1 MGTVGGLTSPSQ
13 QCLALF
19 ISGATDS
26 FQKDAQGLRPP
37 RLGHAGLLAEFE
49 SFLWINDQIS
59 ADRDTTLLGRFSGDF
74 GAIEFQCSLGSF
86 VQLVIGH
93 A

>member
-1 MGTVGGLTSPSQ
+1 MGTVGGSRARASRAS
-13 QCLALF
+13 ALF
-19 ISGATDS
+19 VAGAMGS
-26 FQKDAQGLRPP
+26 SQSANKGLLPP

-49 SFLWINDQIS
+49 STLWINDQI
-59 ADRDTTLLGRFSGDF
+59 AAERDTTLLGRFSGDF